1 MTYIDAIK
9 QGYCL
14 SDITYQKGYVSRRVN
29 LYDQKVLIAGGRR
42 QGQLYILAPCYHS
55 TIYCLRYY
63 LSK

>member
-1 MTYIDAIK
+1 MTYRDAIK
-9 QGYCL
+9 QGYRFA
-14 SDITYQKGYVSRRVN
+14 DATYQRGYVSRRIN
-29 LYDQKVLIAGGRR
+29 LYNQKVLIAGGRR